1 MYEDKRL
8 SLPELVQILD
18 RNWQDQEVLRSIVWN
33 KFPKFGTND
42 DRVDGLAVRL
52 LQVLSDAINGVP
64 NARGGVFRLG
74 IFSIHWRVSFGKHTA
89 ASADGRHSG
98 QTLSQNASATLGVD
112 REGPTAHMLSLA
124 KLPGEDAVNGLV
136 LDIDLHSSMVQ
147 GDNGIQV
154 LLATL
159 QTFMEE
165 GGQTVHYNILDTAA
179 LRDAQLHP
187 ERYPTLQ
194 VRRCG
199 WNVLFNH
206 LSREDQDEFI
216 QRAEMHEAG

>member
-1 MYEDKRL
+1 
-8 SLPELVQILD
+8 
-18 RNWQDQEVLRSIVWN
+18 
-33 KFPKFGTND
+33 
-42 DRVDGLAVRL
+42 
-52 LQVLSDAINGVP
+52 
-64 NARGGVFRLG
+64 
-74 IFSIHWRVSFGKHTA
+74 
-89 ASADGRHSG
+89 
-98 QTLSQNASATLGVD
+98 
-112 REGPTAHMLSLA
+112 MLSLA